1 MSVAVNGVFLVSYA
15 GYTLR
20 RQRRICI
27 LHHRGIKGLTQANSS
42 TPLAPLV
49 LLLLDDEA
57 EYIGAQF
64 LALLTMVDTYIQS
77 RAVLLRV
84 TGAADTLTAAPV
96 ESARAQALIAAQNA
110 QAFDPAATQKVP
122 NSNALAIGTPRPF
135 QDALLSALQKASH
148 TGSTDRL
155 ASGGFS
161 LLPNEIKL
169 ILVGEA
175 NAPLL
180 SAAAKSAATVSAAI
194 GPHIYV
200 HRYAA
205 LISALPPANPA
216 VLPSSG
222 PNIGSETGKEWL
234 QAAQNQPWND
244 LLSWRDGEPPLLY
257 TFFFDAWDETGRYQE
272 RSELRHAASQAIFA
286 MFAAGVLENPQMR
299 DLLDLSAAPADSDG
313 LLRIGSVGTS
323 VITTPDRLLLSYI
336 ALRLSA
342 DVLLRRGLIGQK
354 AGAISPQTHTRL
366 KEEARRDAEMWLS
379 HTLRA
384 ALFPDYY
391 AIPHKL
397 PPRKDET
404 GAKISW
410 SGLALSATDPDP
422 SGIFARWEQRPALLL
437 DDEHFWNLLAQYEV
451 ETAQASQQWI
461 ALTGKTYT
469 DKQAELAADLENIIR
484 WRTLGPQSAARTEAF
499 TEALLEILNT
509 ELELIEDSRSRQ
521 SKDLE
526 QEHIQYEAKLR
537 RMHPRKGTPIS
548 PPPPE
553 SAIIPRLP
561 RSSEAMA
568 RDVIARQ
575 FQRTPKPATLAVTAV
590 ALIAAAAAFAHPLG
604 RALQR
609 MTIAKPIAA
618 ALSGP
623 NGALLSAGVLCLIY
637 FLVLLLP
644 FTQAIILRQRQQELM
659 AQRELQWLAWVKLNE
674 RDMMYTLI
682 KNLHADVERAKS
694 FIAIWSKDIDYA
706 AERLIRSAEELH
718 ADLAAA
724 APERKIYV
732 TSDGI
737 WDAYEPNEL
746 YFRVR
751 GQAHEDELIEKFLQY
766 IEAHSGDVLS
776 ALKQDRIGA
785 LASDF
790 MQAQLRETIHT
801 NLFLTWDIELAAE
814 AINKAALAAA
824 APFQIQLGGRPVGK
838 GTFISAFPEDAWVQR
853 MAAERGAQI
862 INGPSSQWIMVIKV
876 ISRAPHLITQYS
888 WKK

>member
-1 MSVAVNGVFLVSYA
+1 M
-15 GYTLR
+15 
-20 RQRRICI
+20 
-27 LHHRGIKGLTQANSS
+27 TQGNSS

-84 TGAADTLTAAPV
+84 TGTPEALAAAPV
-96 ESARAQALIAAQNA
+96 ESARAQALLAAQNA
-110 QAFDPAATQKVP
+110 QVFDPAATQKVP

-180 SAAAKSAATVSAAI
+180 VSAAETAAKVSAAI

-205 LISALPPANPA
+205 LISALPAASPA
-216 VLPSSG
+216 VLPTTG
-222 PNIGSETGKEWL
+222 QNMHPEAGKEWL
-234 QAAQNQPWND
+234 QSAQNQPWNN

-272 RSELRHAASQAIFA
+272 RAELRHAASQAIFA
-286 MFAAGVLENPQMR
+286 MFAAGILENPQMR
-299 DLLDLSAAPADSDG
+299 DLLDLSAAPAESDG

-323 VITTPDRLLLSYI
+323 IITTPDRLLLNYI
-336 ALRLSA
+336 GLRLSA

-354 AGAISPQTHTRL
+354 AGAISPQTHARL
-366 KEEARRDAEMWLS
+366 KEEALRDAEVWLS
-379 HTLRA
+379 HTLRSS
-384 ALFPDYY
+384 LFPDYH
-391 AIPHKL
+391 AIPSKL

-410 SGLALSATDPDP
+410 SGLALSAADPDP

-461 ALTGKTYT
+461 ALTAKVYT

-484 WRTLGPQSAARTEAF
+484 WRTLGPQSAARTAAF
-499 TEALLEILNT
+499 TEALLETLNT
-509 ELELIEDSRSRQ
+509 ELELIEDSRGRQ

-526 QEHIQYEAKLR
+526 QEHIHYEAKLR

-553 SAIIPRLP
+553 SAVIPRLP

-568 RDVIARQ
+568 RDVLAQQ
-575 FQRTPKPATLAVTAV
+575 FQRTPQPATLAGAAL
-590 ALIAAAAAFAHPLG
+590 ALIATAAAFAHPLG
-604 RALQR
+604 QALQR
-609 MTIAKPIAA
+609 IAAAKPIAT

-623 NGALLSAGVLCLIY
+623 NGAFFGAGILCVVY
-637 FLVLLLP
+637 FLALLLP
-644 FTQAIILRQRQQELM
+644 ISQAIILRQRQQELM

-674 RDMMYTLI
+674 RDMMYALI
-682 KNLHADVERAKS
+682 KNLQADVERAKS

-706 AERLIRSAEELH
+706 AERLVRSAEELQTDI
-718 ADLAAA
+718 ASG

-732 TSDGI
+732 TSGGI
-737 WDAYEPNEL
+737 WDAYDPNEL

-785 LASDF
+785 LAEDF
-790 MQAQLRETIHT
+790 MQTQLRETIHT
-801 NLFLTWDIELAAE
+801 NLFLTWSNELASE
-814 AINKAALAAA
+814 AVNKATLAAA

-853 MAAERGAQI
+853 MAADHGAQFI
-862 INGPSSQWIMVIKV
+862 SGPSSQWIMVIKV
-876 ISRAPHLITQYS
+876 ISRAPHLLTQYS